1 MMEDLLK
8 HLTEARIGDSLPPVC
23 SCGEHYIL
31 QDVDVINFTA
41 LVGCPKGCE
50 GSQTELRFTMKE
62 FSWAARVVDEYSR
75 KVEDFQVVT
84 EFWPERRTC
93 GVPDCW
99 NSARLYI
106 RSSWYEGSDLVVYY
120 GKAKVGGRVTYC
132 CPECA
137 GLSRQELIWT
147 DLGARENHHLKR
159 VSLGMIGDRGHDTSR
174 LSWAA
179 AYTGALL
186 AEESRMKK
194 WWDFSHARPPGRLRL
209 NCWKN
214 SSGTV
219 YTYYSYFWATPY
231 GDIYLCTGYDP
242 DGHTFQIY

>member
-1 MMEDLLK
+1 MTL
-8 HLTEARIGDSLPPVC
+8 
-23 SCGEHYIL
+23 
-31 QDVDVINFTA
+31 
-41 LVGCPKGCE
+41 
-50 GSQTELRFTMKE
+50 
-62 FSWAARVVDEYSR
+62 VVDDYSR
-75 KVEDFQVVT
+75 KVEDFQIVV
-84 EFWPERRTC
+84 ESWPERRTC

-106 RSSWYEGSDLVVYY
+106 RSSWKVGSDLAAYY
-120 GKAKVGGRVTYC
+120 GKAKVGGRITYC

-147 DLGARENHHLKR
+147 DLGAREYHHLKR
-159 VSLGMIGDRGHDTSR
+159 VSLGMLGDRGHDTSR

-186 AEESRMKK
+186 VDEESRE
-194 WWDFSHARPPGRLRL
+194 WWDFSHARPPERLRI

-219 YTYYSYFWATPY
+219 HTNYSYFWATPY
-231 GDIYLCTGYDP
+231 GDVYLCTGYNP
-242 DGHTFQIY
+242 KGSSFQIY